1 MSAETGLPSQLRITD
16 GKNFRLSSIATNDKL
31 GRQKD
36 TSRTRIR
43 DCVDRMS
50 VLQQR
55 LAAYATHGILVVLQG
70 MDTAGK
76 DGAIRHAFSGLNP
89 QGVHVTSF
97 KAPVGISTRHDDL
110 WRIHLAVPSRG
121 EIGIFNRSHYEDVL
135 VERVHPDMVRARG
148 LNPDL
153 PDFWDHRLGDLR
165 HFESYLRR
173 QNIIVLKLFLHISPE
188 EQRQRLLKRLDHPEK
203 RWKFSPSDLKEREF
217 WPHYTAAYEEA
228 IRATAT
234 PDAPWIVIPA
244 DHKWLA
250 RVLVAEA
257 LLDTLES
264 LHLKEPEQKM
274 SDALKDAQQALLK
287 GAAKTV

>member
-16 GKNFRLSSIATNDKL
+16 GKKFLLSSIATNDKL
-31 GRQKD
+31 GRQKN

-97 KAPVGISTRHDDL
+97 KAPVGIATRHDDL

-148 LNPDL
+148 LDPDL

-165 HFESYLRR
+165 NFESYLRR

-234 PDAPWIVIPA
+234 PEAPWIVIPA

-274 SDALKDAQQALLK
+274 SDALKEAQQALLK

>member
-16 GKNFRLSSIATNDKL
+16 GKKFRLSSIATNDKL
-31 GRQKD
+31 DRQKN

-97 KAPVGISTRHDDL
+97 KAPVGIATRHDDL

-153 PDFWDHRLGDLR
+153 PGFWDHRLGDLR
-165 HFESYLRR
+165 NFESYLRR

>member
-16 GKNFRLSSIATNDKL
+16 GKKFLLSSIATNDKL
-31 GRQKD
+31 GRQKN

-97 KAPVGISTRHDDL
+97 KAPVGIATRHDDL

-148 LNPDL
+148 LDPDL

-165 HFESYLRR
+165 NFESYLRR

-274 SDALKDAQQALLK
+274 SDALKEAQQALLK

>member
-1 MSAETGLPSQLRITD
+1 MSVEIGLPPQLRITD
-16 GKNFRLSSIATNDKL
+16 GKKFRLSSIPTNDKL
-31 GRQKD
+31 GRQKNE
-36 TSRTRIR
+36 SRTRIR

-97 KAPVGISTRHDDL
+97 KAPAGISTRHDDL

-153 PDFWDHRLGDLR
+153 PDFWDHRLQDLR
-165 HFESYLRR
+165 NFESYLHR

-188 EQRQRLLKRLDHPEK
+188 EQRLRLLKRLDHPEK
-203 RWKFSPSDLKEREF
+203 RWKFSPSDIKEREF

-228 IRATAT
+228 IRATST
-234 PDAPWIVIPA
+234 PEAPWIVIPS

-264 LHLKEPEQKM
+264 LHLKEPEQKL
-274 SDALKDAQQALLK
+274 SDSLRDAQQALLK

>member
-1 MSAETGLPSQLRITD
+1 MSVEIGLPPQLRITD
-16 GKNFRLSSIATNDKL
+16 GKKFRLSSIATNDTL
-31 GRQKD
+31 GRQKNE
-36 TSRTRIR
+36 SRTRIR

-50 VLQQR
+50 LRQQR

-97 KAPVGISTRHDDL
+97 KAPAGISTRHDDL

-153 PDFWDHRLGDLR
+153 PDFWDHRLTDLR
-165 HFESYLRR
+165 NFESYLHR

-188 EQRQRLLKRLDHPEK
+188 EQRLRLLKRLDHPEK
-203 RWKFSPSDLKEREF
+203 RWKFSPSDIKEREF

-228 IRATAT
+228 IRATST
-234 PDAPWIVIPA
+234 PEAPWIVIPS

-264 LHLKEPEQKM
+264 LHLKEPEQKL
-274 SDALKDAQQALLK
+274 SDSLRDAQQALLK
-287 GAAKTV
+287 GAAETV

>member
-1 MSAETGLPSQLRITD
+1 MSVEIGLPPQLRITD
-16 GKNFRLSSIATNDKL
+16 GKKFRLSSIPTNDKL
-31 GRQKD
+31 GRQKNE
-36 TSRTRIR
+36 SRTRIR

-97 KAPVGISTRHDDL
+97 KAPAGISTRHDDL

-153 PDFWDHRLGDLR
+153 PDFWDHRLQDLR
-165 HFESYLRR
+165 NFESYLHR

-188 EQRQRLLKRLDHPEK
+188 EQRLRLLKRLDHPEK
-203 RWKFSPSDLKEREF
+203 RWKFSPSDIKEREF

-228 IRATAT
+228 IRVTST
-234 PDAPWIVIPA
+234 PEAPWIVIPS

-264 LHLKEPEQKM
+264 LHLKEPEQKL
-274 SDALKDAQQALLK
+274 SDSLRDAQQALLK

>member
-16 GKNFRLSSIATNDKL
+16 GKKFRLSSIATNDKL
-31 GRQKD
+31 GRQKN

-97 KAPVGISTRHDDL
+97 KAPVGIAMRHDDL

-135 VERVHPDMVRARG
+135 VARVHPDMVRARG
-148 LNPDL
+148 LDPDL

-165 HFESYLRR
+165 NFESYLRR

-188 EQRQRLLKRLDHPEK
+188 EQRQRLLKRLDDPEK

-234 PDAPWIVIPA
+234 PHAPWIVIPA

-274 SDALKDAQQALLK
+274 SDALKEAQQALLK

>member
-16 GKNFRLSSIATNDKL
+16 GKKFRLSSIATNDKL
-31 GRQKD
+31 GRQKN

-89 QGVHVTSF
+89 QGVHVTPF
-97 KAPVGISTRHDDL
+97 KAPVGIATRHDDL

-148 LNPDL
+148 LDPDL

-165 HFESYLRR
+165 NFESYLRR

>member
-1 MSAETGLPSQLRITD
+1 MSVEIGLPPQLRITD
-16 GKNFRLSSIATNDKL
+16 GKKFRLSSIPTNDKL
-31 GRQKD
+31 GRQKNE
-36 TSRTRIR
+36 SRTRIR

-97 KAPVGISTRHDDL
+97 KAPAGISTRHDDL

-153 PDFWDHRLGDLR
+153 PDFWDHRLTDLR
-165 HFESYLRR
+165 NFESYLHR

-188 EQRQRLLKRLDHPEK
+188 EQRLRLLKRLDHPEK
-203 RWKFSPSDLKEREF
+203 RWKFSPSDIKEREF

-228 IRATAT
+228 IRATST
-234 PDAPWIVIPA
+234 PEAPWIVIPS

-264 LHLKEPEQKM
+264 LHLKEPEQKL
-274 SDALKDAQQALLK
+274 SDSLRDAQQALLK